1 MNLLEEVK
9 KEIVSQKG
17 QVEAAQEKPKRQR
30 AKREMS
36 KEDREKYR
44 QKKMAEEEARYLKD
58 TKPKRTKRTRED
70 KSVVHQS
77 VTVQKLP
84 TIDALDVEPS
94 PRRLAESK
102 QRRRRREGTDVPE
115 PAAEPQV
122 MKPLQ
127 PLQPL
132 YLLKIPGLEK
142 ACLAICLARE

>member
-9 KEIVSQKG
+9 KEIVGQKG

-44 QKKMAEEEARYLKD
+44 QKKMAEEEARYLKEA
-58 TKPKRTKRTRED
+58 KPKRTKRTRKD
-70 KSVVHQS
+70 KSVVHPS
-77 VTVQKLP
+77 AAVQKLP

-94 PRRLAESK
+94 PQRLAAPK
-102 QRRRRREGTDVPE
+102 QRRRRREGAEAGE

-142 ACLAICLARE
+142 ACIAICLARE

>member
-1 MNLLEEVK
+1 
-9 KEIVSQKG
+9 
-17 QVEAAQEKPKRQR
+17 
-30 AKREMS
+30 MS
-36 KEDREKYR
+36 KEDLEKYR

-58 TKPKRTKRTRED
+58 TKPKRTRKA
-70 KSVVHQS
+70 KSVVHPS
-77 VTVQKLP
+77 AAVQKLP

-94 PRRLAESK
+94 PQRLAESK
-102 QRRRRREGTDVPE
+102 QRRRRRKGAEAGDQ
-115 PAAEPQV
+115 AAEPQV